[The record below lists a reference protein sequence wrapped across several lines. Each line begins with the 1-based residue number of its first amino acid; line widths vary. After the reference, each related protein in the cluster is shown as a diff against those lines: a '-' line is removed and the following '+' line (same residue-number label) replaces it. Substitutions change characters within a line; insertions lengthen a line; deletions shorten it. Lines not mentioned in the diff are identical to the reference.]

1 MSTSEQRQQLL
12 QQTDRMA
19 SLGQLAAGIAH
30 ELNNPIGYIL
40 SNLSSFQIY
49 LQIFQKL
56 IGLYQ
61 AQALCEPASV
71 RYLELQQQINQL
83 QQEEN
88 IDFLLADCDA
98 LLADSVAGAV
108 RMKDLV
114 LDLRRFSH
122 PDHAEMQRVSVIPLL
137 ESTIR
142 LARNEFKSHIQI
154 ERDFCEPI
162 PDIQAQ
168 ASALSQVFVNI
179 LLNAAQAIGVQQGR
193 IRISVSLQA
202 NRVLIVIADSGPGI
216 APEHLQQLFEPFF
229 TTKDVGKG
237 TGLGLSI
244 CHTIIRQHGGELS
257 VQPISELGGAEFS
270 LSLPLFDTA
279 D

>member
-1 MSTSEQRQQLL
+1 VTTSDQRQQLL

-40 SNLSSFQIY
+40 SNLGSFQIY
-49 LQIFQKL
+49 LAIFQQL
-56 IGLYQ
+56 IQLYQ
-61 AQALCEPASV
+61 NQARCIPGSAE
-71 RYLELQQQINQL
+71 YLQLQQQINQL
-83 QQEEN
+83 QQQEN
-88 IDFLLADCDA
+88 IDFLLTDSEA
-98 LLADSVAGAV
+98 LLADSIAGAV

-122 PDHAEMQRVSVIPLL
+122 PDHADIQRVAVLPLL

-142 LARNEFKSHIQI
+142 LARNEFKSHILI
-154 ERDFCEPI
+154 ERDFCEPV

-179 LLNAAQAIGVQQGR
+179 LLNAAQAIGAQQGR
-193 IRISVSLQA
+193 IRIKITQDTKQ
-202 NRVLIVIADSGPGI
+202 IVIAIADSGPGI
-216 APEHLQQLFEPFF
+216 ANEHLQHLFEPFF
-229 TTKDVGKG
+229 TTKEVGKG

-244 CHTIIRQHGGELS
+244 CHTIISHHGGELS
-257 VQPISELGGAEFS
+257 VQPTSALGGAEFS
-270 LSLPLFDTA
+270 LSLPLSDSA

>member
-1 MSTSEQRQQLL
+1 MSNSDQLQQLL

-40 SNLSSFQIY
+40 SNLGSFQIY

-56 IGLYQ
+56 IRLYQ
-61 AQALCEPASV
+61 AQALCTPASV

-83 QQEEN
+83 QQQEN
-88 IDFLLADCDA
+88 IDFLLTDCDA
-98 LLADSVAGAV
+98 LLADSVAGAI

-122 PDHAEMQRVSVIPLL
+122 PDHADMQRVAVIPLL

-162 PDIQAQ
+162 PDIKAQ
-168 ASALSQVFVNI
+168 ASALSQVFINI

-193 IRISVSLQA
+193 IRISVSHQPG
-202 NRVLIVIADSGPGI
+202 NVLIVIADSGPGI
-216 APEHLQQLFEPFF
+216 SQDHLPHLFEPFF

-244 CHTIIRQHGGELS
+244 CHTIIRQHGGELR
-257 VQPISELGGAEFS
+257 VQPTSALGGAEFS
-270 LSLPLFDTA
+270 LILPLFDTA